1 MNRQEGGKD
10 VGRAGGWGWGSLW
23 ARLRKGGWGFIY
35 LLSDICRI
43 RYARLGLGGG
53 RKSGQEGLYTLWNF
67 VL

>member
-1 MNRQEGGKD
+1 MGKGKF
-10 VGRAGGWGWGSLW
+10 VGEAE
-23 ARLRKGGWGFIY
+23 KGRMGIY
-35 LLSDICRI
+35 LFTSDICRI